1 MNKKQI
7 TMKWITTI
15 IPNMG
20 LTDYSSNQNFKRR
33 ITDIKSIHNKSHW
46 SSQYDTPSQYYSYQS
61 CSSTRSKIL
70 LFTASHSLGSSPG
83 GSRTASLKFPLP
95 KVASMCFWS
104 CAPCIWIKKNG
115 GSTKKRPYYQ
125 KKIIRNNH
133 KDTNLASW
141 RGTLFGPKCFLVSA

>member
-1 MNKKQI
+1 
-7 TMKWITTI
+7 MKWITTI
-15 IPNMG
+15 IPKMG
-20 LTDYSSNQNFKRR
+20 LTDYSSKQNFKRR
-33 ITDIKSIHNKSHW
+33 ISQISNRFITNLTDPPNMILPLN
-46 SSQYDTPSQYYSYQS
+46 YYSYQS

-115 GSTKKRPYYQ
+115 GSTKKGPYYQ